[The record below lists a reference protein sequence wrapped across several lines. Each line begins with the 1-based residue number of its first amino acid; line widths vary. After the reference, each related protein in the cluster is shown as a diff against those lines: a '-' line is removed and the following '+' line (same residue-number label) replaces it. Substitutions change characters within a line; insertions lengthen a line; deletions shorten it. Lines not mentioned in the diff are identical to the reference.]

1 MYMYICVS
9 VCVFRRVREREEK
22 LRSEGQS
29 PQKKLM
35 TKKSFRH
42 QLANG
47 NWHCAGI
54 KMKHFFFFFLIRLS
68 SSCNC

>member
-1 MYMYICVS
+1 MYMYTCVS

-22 LRSEGQS
+22 LRSEGQL
-29 PQKKLM
+29 PQKNL
-35 TKKSFRH
+35 SFRH

-54 KMKHFFFFFLIRLS
+54 KMKHFFSFF
-68 SSCNC
+68 